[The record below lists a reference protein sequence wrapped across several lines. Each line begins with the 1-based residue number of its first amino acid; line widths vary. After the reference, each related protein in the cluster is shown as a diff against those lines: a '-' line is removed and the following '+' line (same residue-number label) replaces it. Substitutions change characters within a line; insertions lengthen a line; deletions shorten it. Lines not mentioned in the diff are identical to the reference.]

1 MRNDVYFAATR
12 VRDCVSCQEY
22 VGELDMDFTIRPK
35 NNGHYGDFGLF
46 AHHALE
52 AFELARTLLDD
63 GVKNLV
69 D

>member
-1 MRNDVYFAATR
+1 
-12 VRDCVSCQEY
+12 
-22 VGELDMDFTIRPK
+22 MDFTIRPK